1 MHFKKGALSLL
12 LVLAMLTLLFAAI
25 LPVAADDP
33 EPEEIQNFGFQSSAN
48 FAVAGA
54 TTEMRFVFTIG
65 SLDYTKV
72 GFVFAFE
79 SYLDGT
85 EDWEDEDWETFT
97 PEVGADGCHT
107 VEATAAYKTINAD
120 GKAQP
125 APDERWWVA
134 VKVANIP
141 QDEYNS
147 WIYVRA
153 FVTDGEG
160 TRYSDTVHISPF
172 EAHRDFDD
180 KSIRE
185 YISTDTKSEYGDLR
199 NVWTDV
205 LDSGV
210 KHFYPDASNNYEGN
224 DLYIEYSVLFSKYL
238 TETYLK
244 ASAGPYVVSGVAK
257 GDSMHYALIYWDP
270 CDAKSDYRF
279 TTTGN
284 FTTVADEDPGLYPNM
299 ATGSEYADFPHVG
312 GEDEENPEYG
322 WHRIGIVYH
331 EEVINVNAVKGGA
344 DAEYYLTVSLY
355 IDGNLVSVLCSTDN
369 LAEDSNNYDLKLY
382 TAEHDGNG
390 GIVYTD
396 VAETNRDQSV
406 YVYRLRNYQSKDEKN
421 GKNSY
426 CVFADAF
433 ATCGNDFVQR
443 VTCVDNY
450 PDYTTPYKYATSDG
464 SKSVDAPLNYRIVN
478 DSSFP
483 GAISVMS
490 YNVGVYGGKSGDAMW
505 EGRDP
510 EKVAETVLSESPDIV
525 GLQEVNQN
533 NNDHG
538 WNDTLDSLASS
549 GGYTRLT
556 GEYTTDGFEKNEI
569 LFKTDKFTLK
579 SEGTMIYKTLAS
591 SLNVPNTE
599 NADQSLDA
607 HGRAFHYAVLQEI
620 ASGKEILVVN
630 THLHYVGTGSGYEE
644 HDKVRRYEIRT
655 LLAWLET
662 QEATYPYQIV
672 MGDMNSHY
680 KTGQG
685 KVNMELFTDAEAGAG
700 FDRTNSAA
708 VASVRGDIGGTFVNN
723 LKENDILIARRKV
736 RTQWIYDYIL
746 TKGNIKT
753 AYYTVVDNP
762 IDTNGTY
769 PSDHIPIL
777 AKIYLR

>member
-1 MHFKKGALSLL
+1 MNTRKRTLSLL
-12 LVLAMLTLLFAAI
+12 LVLAMLTLAFAAFF
-25 LPVAADDP
+25 PATVAADDP
-33 EPEEIQNFGFQSSAN
+33 PAEIQDFEYQTSKN

-54 TTEMRFVFTIG
+54 TTELRFVFTIG
-65 SLDYTKV
+65 SLHYTKA
-72 GFVFAFE
+72 GFVFSFE
-79 SYLDGT
+79 NYD
-85 EDWEDEDWETFT
+85 DDEENDIEE
-97 PEVGADGCHT
+97 PAIGAEHCYV
-107 VEATAAYKTINAD
+107 VEATTAYKTINAD

-125 APDERWWVA
+125 APDGRWWVA
-134 VKVANIP
+134 VKVTNIP
-141 QDEYNS
+141 QDEYNCA
-147 WIYVRA
+147 IHVRA
-153 FVTDGEG
+153 FVKDEEG
-160 TRYSDTVHISPF
+160 TRYSVAKVIDPF
-172 EAHRDFDD
+172 TAHREGGT
-180 KSIRE
+180 IRE
-185 YISTDTKSEYGDLR
+185 YVGTKSGTEYSDLR

-205 LDSGV
+205 LQSGA
-210 KHFYPDASNNYEGN
+210 KTFCPTQENPAGN

-238 TETYLK
+238 TDEYLK
-244 ASAGPYVVSGVAK
+244 STAGANVTSGVAN
-257 GDSMHYALIYWDP
+257 GTSMHYALMYWDP
-270 CDAKSDYRF
+270 CDKKTDFGFQS
-279 TTTGN
+279 TGN
-284 FTTVADEDPGLYPNM
+284 FTTLASEDPGFYPNIVKKNP
-299 ATGSEYADFPHVG
+299 TLADLPHVG
-312 GEDEENPEYG
+312 GDDANNPDYG

-331 EEVINVNAVKGGA
+331 EEVTNKAALENDAVAGA
-344 DAEYYLTVSLY
+344 TPAEYYLTVSLY

-382 TAEHDGNG
+382 TAESDGNG

-396 VAETNRDQSV
+396 VAETERDQSV
-406 YVYRLRNYQSKDEKN
+406 YVYRLRNFQYVSS
-421 GKNSY
+421 GKVPC
-426 CVFADAF
+426 CVFADAS
-433 ATCGNDFVQR
+433 ATCGRSFAQR
-443 VTCVDNY
+443 VTQVDTY
-450 PDYTTPYKYATSDG
+450 SDLSAYKFRTFKYSSTN
-464 SKSVDAPLNYRIVN
+464 KKLIDAPLYYRIIN

-510 EKVAETVLSESPDIV
+510 EKVAETILSESPDIV

-591 SLNVPNTE
+591 SLNVSNTE
-599 NADQSLDA
+599 DANQSLDA

-620 ASGKEILVVN
+620 ASGKKILVVN
-630 THLHYVGTGSGYEE
+630 THLHYIGTGSGYEE

-662 QEATYPYQIV
+662 QRATYPDQIV

-685 KVNMELFTDAEAGAG
+685 KVNMELFTDDG
-700 FDRTNSAA
+700 FERTNSAA
-708 VASVRGDIGGTFVNN
+708 VASVRGDVYGTLVKPVDETNRAAQD
-723 LKENDILIARRKV
+723 E
-736 RTQWIYDYIL
+736 WIFDYIL

-753 AYYTVVDNP
+753 AYYTVVLNP
-762 IDTNGTY
+762 IDEGGTY
-769 PSDHIPIL
+769 PSDHLPIL

>member
-1 MHFKKGALSLL
+1 MHFKKGALAIL
-12 LVLAMLTLLFAAI
+12 LVLAMVTVAFAAI
-25 LPVAADDP
+25 LPVAAAEP
-33 EPEEIQNFGFQSSAN
+33 EPESGEIQGFGYQPSAN
-48 FAVAGA
+48 FAVGRA
-54 TTEMRFVFTIG
+54 TTELRFVFTIG
-65 SLDYTKV
+65 SLDYTKA

-85 EDWEDEDWETFT
+85 EDWKDEDWEAFT

-125 APDERWWVA
+125 APDGRWWVA

-160 TRYSDTVHISPF
+160 TRYSDTMHISPF

-185 YISTDTKSEYGDLR
+185 YKGTSSKKDYGDLR

-205 LDSGV
+205 LQSGA
-210 KHFYPDASNNYEGN
+210 KTFCPTQENPAGN

-244 ASAGPYVVSGVAK
+244 ASAGPYVVSGVAE

-312 GEDEENPEYG
+312 GDDENNPEYG

-331 EEVINVNAVKGGA
+331 EEVTNVNAVKGGA

-355 IDGNLVSVLCSTDN
+355 IDGRLVSVLCSTDN
-369 LAEDSNNYDLKLY
+369 LAEDSNDYDLKLF

-396 VAETNRDQSV
+396 VAETERDQSV
-406 YVYRLRNYQSKDEKN
+406 YVYRLRNFQYVSSSKVP
-421 GKNSY
+421 Y
-426 CVFADAF
+426 CVFADSY

-450 PDYTTPYKYATSDG
+450 PDYTEYKYSTSDG
-464 SKSVDAPLNYRIVN
+464 SKSVDAPLYYRIVN
-478 DSSFP
+478 DDSFS
-483 GAISVMS
+483 GSISVMS
-490 YNVGVYGGKSGDAMW
+490 YNIGVYGGTSGDAMW

-510 EKVAETVLSESPDIV
+510 EKVAATILSESPDIV
-525 GLQEVNQN
+525 GLQEVNQKN
-533 NNDHG
+533 TNG
-538 WNDTLDSLASS
+538 WDDTLDALASA
-549 GGYTRLT
+549 GGYTRLEGGYT
-556 GEYTTDGFEKNEI
+556 GRHNFEKNEI
-569 LFKTDKFTLK
+569 FYKTSKFTKLA
-579 SEGTMIYKTLAS
+579 EGTKTFRQTAS
-591 SLNVPNTE
+591 DLSVPNPE
-599 NADQSLDA
+599 GADPDLSDID
-607 HGRAFHYAVLQEI
+607 RIFHYAALQEKS
-620 ASGKEILVVN
+620 SGKKILVVS
-630 THLHYVGTGSGYEE
+630 THLHYGGTGNGHEE
-644 HDKVRRYEIRT
+644 DDKLRRYEISA

-662 QEATYPYQIV
+662 QRATYPYQIV

-680 KTGQG
+680 KGSGQG
-685 KVNMELFTDAEAGAG
+685 AVNMALYTDDG
-700 FDRTNSAA
+700 FERTNSAA
-708 VASVRGDIGGTFVNN
+708 VASVRGDVGGT
-723 LKENDILIARRKV
+723 LAENG
-736 RTQWIYDYIL
+736 RTTRPQWIFDYIL

-753 AYYTVVDNP
+753 AYYTVVDNK
-762 IDTNGTY
+762 IDNGGTTY
-769 PSDHIPIL
+769 PSDHVPIL
-777 AKIYLR
+777 AKVCLR